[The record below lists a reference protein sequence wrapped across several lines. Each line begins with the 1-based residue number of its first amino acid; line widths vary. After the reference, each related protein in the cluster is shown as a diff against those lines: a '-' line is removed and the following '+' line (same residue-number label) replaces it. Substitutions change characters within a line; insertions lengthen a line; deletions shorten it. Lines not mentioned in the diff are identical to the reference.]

1 MRSGYVNVSIPALRN
16 AGQNGYDWSSR
27 SYSTTTNAY
36 SLNFNASDVNPSNYN
51 NRWNGFPLR
60 WFCTPRR
67 VPIFKLMSSKIPSRQ
82 GERGFDHSWSDQDI
96 TNKCYTKSVGVHL
109 AGFAPLG
116 GDNRSLTQLTAAS
129 NVVASS
135 SSDGTSGNYATSN
148 RSWTS
153 SWKFWHDSWLFW
165 FFWSWFIRRSWGL
178 TNLV

>member
-1 MRSGYVNVSIPALRN
+1 MGSRRSLHRFLPPLPVFRRSGCRSFSATIKNPL
-16 AGQNGYDWSSR
+16 SR
-27 SYSTTTNAY
+27 
-36 SLNFNASDVNPSNYN
+36 
-51 NRWNGFPLR
+51 RKG
-60 WFCTPRR
+60 
-67 VPIFKLMSSKIPSRQ
+67 I
-82 GERGFDHSWSDQDI
+82 FDHSWSDQDI
-96 TNKCYTKSVGVHL
+96 IQDYI
-109 AGFAPLG
+109 LG
-116 GDNRSLTQLTAAS
+116 LRPRNSRCVPSKAEALLGNRSLTQLTAAS